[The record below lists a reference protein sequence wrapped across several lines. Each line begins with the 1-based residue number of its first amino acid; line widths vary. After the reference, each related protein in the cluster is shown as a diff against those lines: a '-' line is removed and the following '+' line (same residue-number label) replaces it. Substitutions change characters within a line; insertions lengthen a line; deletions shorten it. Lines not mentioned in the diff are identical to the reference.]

1 MTMFSRTPL
10 ALAAA
15 CAGALA
21 LLAPAA
27 PASAANPHQ
36 LDPAQMVPA
45 LNPDFAP
52 WSCFEAGRGITCQGG
67 YTATY
72 EGVGTS
78 LFCAGEEVV
87 VAGTVRERMTRWH
100 DADGRATRTSVHV
113 DVPADA
119 LSLPSAGADGP
130 VVTVAGHFNRH
141 YRYPV
146 PGERSSRVLTE
157 VGAIYL
163 VRGPDGGRLLLHDTG
178 TVTFAPGR
186 DFEVVDSMS
195 GRHDF
200 YADQSSLQTAVC
212 DALT

>member
-1 MTMFSRTPL
+1 MTTISRTPL

-27 PASAANPHQ
+27 PAAAANPHQ
-36 LDPAQMVPA
+36 VDPALMVPK
-45 LNPDFAP
+45 LNAAFAP

-67 YTATY
+67 YTEAY
-72 EGVGTS
+72 EGVGTG
-78 LFCAGEEVV
+78 LFCAGEEVLV
-87 VAGTVRERMTRWH
+87 SGTIRERMTRWH
-100 DADGRATRTSVHV
+100 DAGGRATRTSVHI
-113 DVPADA
+113 DAPADE
-119 LSLPSAGADGP
+119 LSLPSTGDGP
-130 VVTVAGHFNRH
+130 VVTVVSHFNRH

-146 PGERSSRVLTE
+146 PGELGSRVLTE

-178 TVTFAPGR
+178 TVTFAPGQ
-186 DFEVVDSMS
+186 DFEVVDRMS

-200 YADQSSLQTAVC
+200 YADQSSLETAVC
-212 DALT
+212 GALT